1 LLQFPYHPSKT
12 FLEFFTTKF
21 AKTLLER
28 GSESFWFF
36 SLKREEHIRREPRG
50 RQRKLA
56 FFSARA
62 LYAAQND
69 VKFSRTH
76 AAKVFVHLFQ
86 KVAPRE
92 RVLPYKHQFINEAQK
107 ALADFGKGFR

>member
-1 LLQFPYHPSKT
+1 LC
-12 FLEFFTTKF
+12 E
-21 AKTLLER
+21 ER
-28 GSESFWFF
+28 
-36 SLKREEHIRREPRG
+36 LRREPRG

-56 FFSARA
+56 FFSARGA
-62 LYAAQND
+62 FAAQND

-92 RVLPYKHQFINEAQK
+92 RVLPYKHQFVTACPKPFSDDISQHNQK
-107 ALADFGKGFR
+107 